1 MSAQLDFTLSLIDK
15 ITRPLRQAEAG
26 VKGFASK
33 TNQAFSNIAVGGAGL
48 FGVGMGIKAVLQP
61 AHEMNMALG
70 EVRSLGTAENALNSL
85 RDAAMNFSI
94 AYGGSATDFVK
105 SSYDI
110 QSAISGLA
118 GDDLA
123 AFTNASN
130 VLAKA
135 TKADA
140 GTITSYM
147 GTMYGIFTKDA
158 AAMGNA
164 KWVEDIAGKTA
175 IAVKMFKTSGNEMAG
190 AFTALGASATS
201 SGAGVS
207 EQFAI
212 LGQLQSTMSGSE
224 AGTKYKSF
232 LAGVGGAQKALGL
245 AFTDASGKMKSTP
258 QILDL
263 IRGKYGDLSKVADS
277 DLIKKAFGS
286 DEAVAMIKLLINNT
300 DTLKGNINAI
310 GNTKG
315 LDYAVNM
322 AKNMVDPWERLTAY
336 MDAIRIV
343 IGATLLPTIYPLL
356 NGVADTG
363 KQFMRWQAIFPHITK
378 AIGLM
383 VMAMLSLGA
392 AGSVANIAIGVHRFA
407 MLGLKSVLGPVARL
421 LGLNRLAMLA
431 GNQATI
437 IFSAG
442 LKMVRGAILATSMAA
457 RMGAASFLMMAWPV
471 ALVVGAIAALVAAV
485 YVFWQPIKAFVSGFI
500 SGFSEAFSALTPF
513 AGMFDVIAT
522 AISPVWN
529 GIKTLFGWFSNLLSP
544 IQMSA
549 GELNNVTSAGATC
562 GRFVAEAIGL
572 ILSPI
577 QLVITQFGHL
587 FDAMG
592 IIKQGWLD
600 VIAVFNLASPIES
613 FQKIGE
619 VIGNVFSGLWDVIKA
634 SFADTY
640 GWIVDKLNKL
650 PGINIDMPNLV
661 TPASHAGV
669 PAAAN
674 AVSPVTVPALP
685 AGVNVASPVAATA
698 LPPVVNVTS
707 QVAAPALPAGLKAA
721 TPDTAAKLP
730 AVEKTTPPALLAPD
744 LLTGGKVQGVGSKGV
759 LAGGAVTG
767 GQTTID
773 QRKTWGSTTIQ
784 VQQLTTPQQMREY
797 MEMQ

>member
-1 MSAQLDFTLSLIDK
+1 MSAQLDFTLALIDK
-15 ITRPLRQAEAG
+15 ITRPLKQAEAG

-33 TNQAFSNIAVGGAGL
+33 SNQAFRNIAVGGAGL

-85 RDAAMNFSI
+85 RDAAMGFSI
-94 AYGGSATDFVK
+94 EYGGSATDFVK

-118 GDDLA
+118 GNDLA

-175 IAVKMFKTSGNEMAG
+175 IAVKMFKTSGNDMAG
-190 AFTALGASATS
+190 AFTALGAAATS

-392 AGSVANIAIGVHRFA
+392 AGAVANIVVGVNRFV
-407 MLGLKSVLGPVARL
+407 MLGLGSVLGPVTRL
-421 LGLNRLAMLA
+421 LGLNRLAILA
-431 GNQATI
+431 GNQASI
-437 IFSAG
+437 LFSSG
-442 LKMVRGAILATSMAA
+442 LKMVRGALLATSMAA

-500 SGFSEAFSALTPF
+500 SGFGEAFSALTPF

-529 GIKTLFGWFSNLLSP
+529 GIKTLFDWFSSLLSP

-549 GELNNVTSAGATC
+549 GELNNVTSAGQAC
-562 GRFVAEAIGL
+562 GQFVAQAIGL

-600 VIAVFNLASPIES
+600 VIAVFNLASPVES
-613 FQKIGE
+613 FQKMGE
-619 VIGNVFSGLWDVIKA
+619 VISNVFAGLWEVIKA
-634 SFADTY
+634 SFSDTY
-640 GWIVDKLNKL
+640 NWIVGKLNML
-650 PGINIDMPNLV
+650 PGVSIEAMNLAS
-661 TPASHAGV
+661 PATAAAI
-669 PAAAN
+669 PAAATLTTGGG
-674 AVSPVTVPALP
+674 AAVPA
-685 AGVNVASPVAATA
+685 SFT
-698 LPPVVNVTS
+698 
-707 QVAAPALPAGLKAA
+707 
-721 TPDTAAKLP
+721 
-730 AVEKTTPPALLAPD
+730 PD
-744 LLTGGKVQGVGSKGV
+744 LLTGGTTTGVGSKGV
-759 LAGGAVTG
+759 LAGGAVSG

-797 MEMQ
+797 LETQG

>member
-1 MSAQLDFTLSLIDK
+1 MSAQLDFTLALIDK

-26 VKGFASK
+26 VKDFASK
-33 TNQAFSNIAVGGAGL
+33 SNQAFRNIAVGGAGL

-158 AAMGNA
+158 EAMGNA

-224 AGTKYKSF
+224 AGTKYKAF

-300 DTLKGNINAI
+300 DTLKGNIDAI

-322 AKNMVDPWERLTAY
+322 AKNMIDPWERLTAY

-343 IGATLLPTIYPLL
+343 IGNTLLPTIYPLL

-378 AIGLM
+378 SIGLM
-383 VMAMLSLGA
+383 VMVILGA
-392 AGSVANIAIGVHRFA
+392 AAAGATLTL
-407 MLGLKSVLGPVARL
+407 MLGVGRLALMAFRAAWMVITLPIRIYTASVWLCNAALIVFRATMTFIRG
-421 LGLNRLAMLA
+421 AMLA
-431 GNQATI
+431 YSIAT
-437 IFSAG
+437 
-442 LKMVRGAILATSMAA
+442 
-457 RMGAASFLMMAWPV
+457 GAAGIATNALLWPV
-471 ALVVGAIAALVAAV
+471 LAVIAAIVALGVGAYLLVTHFDVVKAAISGGWDSIVAT
-485 YVFWQPIKAFVSGFI
+485 VSGLLSGLWNGI
-500 SGFSEAFSALTPF
+500 STGFNNVLVLFWVGWQRITAGWQWVCDQFS
-513 AGMFDVIAT
+513 
-522 AISPVWN
+522 AISP
-529 GIKTLFGWFSNLLSP
+529 
-544 IQMSA
+544 MA
-549 GELNNVTSAGATC
+549 
-562 GRFVAEAIGL
+562 
-572 ILSPI
+572 
-577 QLVITQFGHL
+577 
-587 FDAMG
+587 AMG
-592 IIKQGWLD
+592 AL
-600 VIAVFNLASPIES
+600 VSS
-613 FQKIGE
+613 
-619 VIGNVFSGLWDVIKA
+619 IGNLFAGLWDAVKA
-634 SFADTY
+634 TFSETW
-640 GWIVDKLNKL
+640 GWIVDKLNML
-650 PGINIDMPNLV
+650 PGINIQLQQSMPGISAIPQASPSGLSGLPAFSQNSFGAPV
-661 TPASHAGV
+661 NPVAPVATPAMI
-669 PAAAN
+669 
-674 AVSPVTVPALP
+674 
-685 AGVNVASPVAATA
+685 
-698 LPPVVNVTS
+698 
-707 QVAAPALPAGLKAA
+707 
-721 TPDTAAKLP
+721 
-730 AVEKTTPPALLAPD
+730 APD
-744 LLTGGKVQGVGSKGV
+744 LLTGGTTQGVGSKGV
-759 LAGGAVTG
+759 LAGNAVNAG
-767 GQTTID
+767 SKTID
-773 QRKTWGSTTIQ
+773 NRKTYGDTTIQ
-784 VQQLTTPQQMREY
+784 VQQMPTPTQLREWQ
-797 MEMQ
+797 EMQ